1 MSDSIPRKKWYK
13 NREKQCCIGH
23 AILSTDESTDSRN
36 VITPGVGM
44 NYPDIQILQ
53 TIKNLQNKIN
63 KQTTKTRQ
71 NKNLHT
77 FILKQIETNDKGL
90 AGKEFELEVGFST
103 RTVRLDDTMLSQ

>member
-36 VITPGVGM
+36 VITPEVGM

-63 KQTTKTRQ
+63 KQTKNQ
-71 NKNLHT
+71 NKT
-77 FILKQIETNDKGL
+77 
-90 AGKEFELEVGFST
+90 KEKPTHFYFKAD
-103 RTVRLDDTMLSQ
+103 RNQ